1 MCLSSKVKIIKHIAK
16 CEILITNIYFRVTE
30 RHSEEFY
37 IKLMTVY
44 AVSYS
49 KHNSLITNFMTS
61 GRYLSSK
68 RALNMSG
75 KISVLSQ
82 RDHFGCIDSINLE
95 QYNTDH
101 KKRRIW
107 YRSLLHFP
115 HHWCTSLLFWSTA
128 IKFSVFRAIFELQ
141 VYSILYYPCIAHVCL
156 GNTLHHS
163 NLSILSWSNHLHIE
177 MKSPSLV
184 DRSPLDLITRDKYYF
199 SIERERVCIKAAEV

>member
-16 CEILITNIYFRVTE
+16 CEILITNIYFRVIE

-44 AVSYS
+44 TVSYS

-101 KKRRIW
+101 KKRRI
-107 YRSLLHFP
+107 
-115 HHWCTSLLFWSTA
+115 
-128 IKFSVFRAIFELQ
+128 
-141 VYSILYYPCIAHVCL
+141 
-156 GNTLHHS
+156 
-163 NLSILSWSNHLHIE
+163 
-177 MKSPSLV
+177 
-184 DRSPLDLITRDKYYF
+184 
-199 SIERERVCIKAAEV
+199 